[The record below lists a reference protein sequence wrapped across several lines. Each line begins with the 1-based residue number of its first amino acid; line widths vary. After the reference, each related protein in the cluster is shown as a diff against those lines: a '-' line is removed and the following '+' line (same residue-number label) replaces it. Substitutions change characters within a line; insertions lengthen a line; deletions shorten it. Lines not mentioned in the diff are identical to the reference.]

1 MSSAVAALPIHGL
14 HALAYCERLFYL
26 ENVEMLRVADER
38 VFAGRRLH
46 VELERKEDEG
56 EVLAMALESQRWG
69 MVGKVD
75 CIRRRDGQLIPY
87 EHKRGRA
94 ARSSTGEAEAW
105 WNDKLQVYAYAA
117 LIEEHSGQS
126 ITEGR
131 VRYHADN
138 VMVRVLIDDD
148 AWRMLALS
156 VARARELQASIVR
169 PQVTPN
175 EKLCVKCSLAPVCL
189 PEEARLHDA
198 VTGRWRDGGRE
209 RQGDG
214 GMERWR
220 DGGTGRGGEKALA
233 NSSGLS
239 ISQSPSLQISPS
251 LSPPVSPSLSPPVPQ
266 SPSLPVSPSPRRK
279 AIRLFPA
286 DDDRQALHVVTQ
298 GARIGRKGDRIEI
311 TTPVDLGE
319 PPQLH
324 PVNEIGQVVLHGFAQ
339 ISTQALGF
347 CAQHNIGVHWMT
359 SGGRYLGAWSTGA
372 GTVQRRIRQYKALT
386 DAEFCLRL
394 AKQLTE
400 ARVRSQLSF
409 LLRADRQDS
418 SPRVSKGLTS
428 EISALPDGRATDT
441 IEESSRVVTESIATI
456 RKLLGPMSRVKNIHS
471 LRGYE
476 GSIGAQYFKAL
487 PDLISDEA
495 GPEMKPNGRSR
506 RPPRDRANA
515 LLSFGYALLMKDV
528 LNAILVVGLDPSLG
542 FYHQPRSQAHP
553 LALDL
558 MELFRV
564 PLVDLPVIASINRRQ
579 WNADEDFTIAQG
591 SKCQQVWL
599 SNSGR
604 KKLIEIYERRKQD
617 QWKHPVIGYS
627 LSYARLIELEVRLLE
642 KEWMNEG
649 GLFARMRLR

>member
-1 MSSAVAALPIHGL
+1 MSTNLAVHSL

-26 ENVEMLRVADER
+26 ENVEHLRVADER

-56 EVLAMALESQRWG
+56 DVLTMTLESARWG
-69 MVGKVD
+69 LMGKVD
-75 CIRRRDGQLIPY
+75 CIRRRDGLLIPY

-105 WNDKLQVYAYAA
+105 WNDKLQVFAYAA
-117 LIEEHSGQS
+117 LVEEHSGQAV
-126 ITEGR
+126 TEGR
-131 VRYHADN
+131 IRYHADN
-138 VMVRVLIDDD
+138 VMVRVVIDDD
-148 AWRMLALS
+148 AWRLLAEA
-156 VARARELQASIVR
+156 VARARELQARIAR
-169 PQVTPN
+169 PPVTAN
-175 EKLCVKCSLAPVCL
+175 ERLCAKCSLAPVCL
-189 PEEARLHDA
+189 PEEARLGEGER
-198 VTGRWRDGGRE
+198 GRGRE
-209 RQGDG
+209 S
-214 GMERWR
+214 ERWR
-220 DGGTGRGGEKALA
+220 QRGEVTA
-233 NSSGLS
+233 NSPAIPLS
-239 ISQSPSLQISPS
+239 TSLTLP
-251 LSPPVSPSLSPPVPQ
+251 L
-266 SPSLPVSPSPRRK
+266 SPSLPRK
-279 AIRLFPA
+279 TVRLFPA

-298 GARIGRKGDRIEI
+298 GARVGRKGDRIEVA
-311 TTPVDLGE
+311 PPLGAGE
-319 PPQLH
+319 QSQLY

-347 CAQHNIGVHWMT
+347 LAQHEVGVHWLT
-359 SGGRYLGAWSTGA
+359 NGGRYLGAWSSGA

-400 ARVRSQLSF
+400 ARVRGQMGF
-409 LLRADRQDS
+409 LIRASRESGRNTDAE
-418 SPRVSKGLTS
+418 KAA
-428 EISALPDGRATDT
+428 ALADCIR
-441 IEESSRVVTESIATI
+441 TI
-456 RKLLGPMSRVKNIHS
+456 RKLLGPMARAKNIHS

-487 PDLISDEA
+487 PHLISDEA
-495 GPEMKPNGRSR
+495 SEKMKPDGRTR

-579 WNADEDFTIAQG
+579 WDEDDDFTLAG
-591 SKCQQVWL
+591 QQVWL
-599 SNSGR
+599 SASGR
-604 KKLIEIYERRKQD
+604 KKLIAIYERRKQD

-627 LSYARLIELEVRLLE
+627 LSYARLMELEVRLLE

>member
-1 MSSAVAALPIHGL
+1 MSTNLAVHSL

-26 ENVEMLRVADER
+26 ENVEHLRVADER

-56 EVLAMALESQRWG
+56 DVLTMTLESARWG
-69 MVGKVD
+69 LMGKVD
-75 CIRRRDGQLIPY
+75 CIRRRDGMLIPY

-105 WNDKLQVYAYAA
+105 WNDKLQVFAYAA
-117 LIEEHSGQS
+117 LVEEHSGQT

-131 VRYHADN
+131 IRYHADN
-138 VMVRVLIDDD
+138 VMVRVVIDDD
-148 AWRMLALS
+148 AWRLLAEA
-156 VARARELQASIVR
+156 VARARELQATIAR
-169 PQVTPN
+169 PPVTAN
-175 EKLCVKCSLAPVCL
+175 ERLCAKCSLAPVCL
-189 PEEARLHDA
+189 PEEARLGNG
-198 VTGRWRDGGRE
+198 VTGRRNE
-209 RQGDG
+209 SAAI
-214 GMERWR
+214 
-220 DGGTGRGGEKALA
+220 T
-233 NSSGLS
+233 
-239 ISQSPSLQISPS
+239 SL
-251 LSPPVSPSLSPPVPQ
+251 
-266 SPSLPVSPSPRRK
+266 SPSLPVPKPPSPK
-279 AIRLFPA
+279 PVRLFPA

-298 GARIGRKGDRIEI
+298 GARVGRKGDRIEVA
-311 TTPVDLGE
+311 PPLGAGE
-319 PPQLH
+319 QSQLY

-347 CAQHNIGVHWMT
+347 LAQHEVGVHWLT
-359 SGGRYLGAWSTGA
+359 NGGRYLGAWSSGA
-372 GTVQRRIRQYKALT
+372 GGVQRRIRQYKALT
-386 DAEFCLRL
+386 DSEFCLRL

-400 ARVRSQLSF
+400 ARVRGQMGF
-409 LLRADRQDS
+409 LIRASRESGRNTDAE
-418 SPRVSKGLTS
+418 KAA
-428 EISALPDGRATDT
+428 ALADCIR
-441 IEESSRVVTESIATI
+441 TI
-456 RKLLGPMSRVKNIHS
+456 RKLLGPMARAKNIHS

-487 PDLISDEA
+487 PHLISDEA
-495 GPEMKPNGRSR
+495 GEKMKPDGRTR

-579 WNADEDFTIAQG
+579 WDEDDDFTIAG
-591 SKCQQVWL
+591 QQVWL
-599 SNSGR
+599 SASGR
-604 KKLIEIYERRKQD
+604 KKLIAIYERRKQD

-627 LSYARLIELEVRLLE
+627 LSYARLMELEVRLLE